1 MIEGKATKKTCGEEF
16 GEKYAKGDNVLCGN
30 GTDIGVS
37 FDLLCKTG
45 DGNAGNK
52 GERSESAGEDGFD
65 ADDPVSYTHLLECV
79 LLEERY
85 ETVMRNL
92 LTEIEITRVKREIQ
106 GRVKENVDK
115 NCLLYTSRCV

>member
-1 MIEGKATKKTCGEEF
+1 M
-16 GEKYAKGDNVLCGN
+16 
-30 GTDIGVS
+30 
-37 FDLLCKTG
+37 
-45 DGNAGNK
+45 
-52 GERSESAGEDGFD
+52 
-65 ADDPVSYTHLLECV
+65 

-115 NCLLYTSRCV
+115 NQKDYILREQLKVIREELGEDNPLSDADEYDSQRD